1 MWVRLDLPSQEW
13 DRLLGFSIPQGE
25 DLILVT
31 YDGIVRVRL
40 GTPMMASL
48 DERYPKGDP
57 LYDLTSG
64 ELRYDGQ
71 TYQIIGVHG
80 GIPILH
86 NQWGER
92 IVLDVEEER
101 ETSDGRRVRA
111 TPEESTLLIQAADGI
126 SVLAFTFRNFSRDWQ
141 RATFSRDG
149 MYIALGMPYEIYV
162 FRRATG
168 RSHEPYMAAR

>member
-1 MWVRLDLPSQEW
+1 
-13 DRLLGFSIPQGE
+13 
-25 DLILVT
+25 
-31 YDGIVRVRL
+31 
-40 GTPMMASL
+40 
-48 DERYPKGDP
+48 
-57 LYDLTSG
+57 LTSG

-80 GIPILH
+80 GISILH

-92 IVLDVEEER
+92 IVLDVEER

-111 TPEESTLLIQAADGI
+111 TPEENTLLIQAADGI
-126 SVLAFTFRNFSRDWQ
+126 PVFTFTFRNFARDWQ

-149 MYIALGMPYEIYV
+149 MYLALGMPYEIYV

-168 RSHEPYMAAR
+168 KLHEPYMAAR

>member
-1 MWVRLDLPSQEW
+1 MWLRLELPSQEW

-25 DLILVT
+25 ELIRVT
-31 YDGIVRVRL
+31 SDGIVR
-40 GTPMMASL
+40 
-48 DERYPKGDP
+48 
-57 LYDLTSG
+57 LYDLPSG

-71 TYQIIGVHG
+71 TYHIIGVHG

-111 TPEESTLLIQAADGI
+111 TPEENTLLIQGADGI
-126 SVLAFTFRNFSRDWQ
+126 PVLAFTLRNFSRDWQ

-149 MYIALGMPYEIYV
+149 MYLALGMPYEIYV

-168 RSHEPYMAAR
+168 KSHEPYMAAR